1 MFSMCM
7 DRAGSLRQKY
17 HLGTMNHKEIIE
29 ITWMEQP
36 RGRFYSQPH
45 QIDPRLVAGKHTNTL
60 WEMNTVSTVDTI
72 RNVEMSQ
79 VLQNI
84 GSTLETRRP
93 TEIRDGNFES
103 LEDDTNGPSEEG
115 EDRLIEGN
123 DEGATEGTADFLRET
138 RKDAAI
144 EGKGVE
150 NGDNVGLIL
159 GTTDRD
165 DV

>member
-1 MFSMCM
+1 M
-7 DRAGSLRQKY
+7 
-17 HLGTMNHKEIIE
+17 
-29 ITWMEQP
+29 
-36 RGRFYSQPH
+36 
-45 QIDPRLVAGKHTNTL
+45 AGKHTNIL

-79 VLQNI
+79 LLQNV
-84 GSTLETRRP
+84 GSTIETRRP

-103 LEDDTNGPSEEG
+103 LEDDTNGPSEGG

-150 NGDNVGLIL
+150 NEDNAGIIL

-165 DV
+165 DVRDDVGIILGTTDGHDVGIILGTNLGSI